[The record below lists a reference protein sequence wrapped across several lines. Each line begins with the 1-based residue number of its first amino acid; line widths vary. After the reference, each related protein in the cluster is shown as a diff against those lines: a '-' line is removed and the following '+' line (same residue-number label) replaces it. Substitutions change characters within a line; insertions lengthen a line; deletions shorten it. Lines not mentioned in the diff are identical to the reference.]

1 MEEIGRLGIKL
12 VNGEGNESIITPEK
26 IKHF

>member
-12 VNGEGNESIITPEK
+12 VNGEGNESIIMPEK
-26 IKHF
+26 FKHF